1 VERISALLRRH
12 RDRLTNQTNT
22 IQTNGGFMR
31 QRRVATALAIPLVFA
46 FVAASCGSDDSSTDT
61 DTDTETTE
69 EETTEDTTDDGGEET
84 EDTTP
89 AVTAPDVDD
98 SVAENTEEI
107 AYGGSITIG
116 LEAEAPGLRPW
127 EDSCSSPCYHMMQS
141 IYDPLMEQAAD
152 GTYQGFLAEGIESNE
167 DFTVWTLTLRPDVSL
182 HNGTPV
188 TAQTIADMFPIQQA
202 GTASSS
208 AIASA
213 KLTAVAAL
221 DDLTVEYTLS
231 APFSA
236 FPSFLSGAPL
246 GYVFDPAAAAADSAD
261 YAINPI
267 GTGPF
272 VISSRDIDNETIVER
287 NPDYWFVDED
297 GNQLPYLDSIS
308 FRPIPDEGT
317 RLDAL
322 ISGTTNAMMSL
333 RQGTIRDARA
343 ESGIELIEFQGNN
356 TGGGMY
362 NTAIP
367 PYDDVRVRKGLSS
380 MNDQERVI
388 AALGGEGISI
398 PTTQFF
404 SNQSPWW
411 TQEAADAY
419 TTFDF
424 EGGVALLQEYIADPA
439 RSDGK
444 APGEP
449 IDVELSCPPDPTLIA
464 AMQVIEQVWTGSGL
478 VNVSLT
484 QFDQA
489 THINNALSDVHKAH
503 CWRWGGEGDPATS
516 LNPFVAPAA
525 ESVANFPNYDDPE
538 MQAWAAEANATD
550 DFETRKELY
559 GLINT
564 RINELN
570 LTWYSGGTA
579 VMVAHA
585 PGIAGWNSWTL
596 PGGVLGSGIAPEAR
610 VRYHQVFFSE

>member
-1 VERISALLRRH
+1 L
-12 RDRLTNQTNT
+12 
-22 IQTNGGFMR
+22 
-31 QRRVATALAIPLVFA
+31 A

-61 DTDTETTE
+61 ETDTETTTE
-69 EETTEDTTDDGGEET
+69 ATTGEDTDDGGET
-84 EDTTP
+84 EAP
-89 AVTAPDVDD
+89 AETAPEVDT
-98 SVAENTEEI
+98 SVAEEVAEA
-107 AYGGSITIG
+107 AYGGTVTIG
-116 LEAEAPGLRPW
+116 LESEATGLRPW
-127 EDSCSSPCYHMMQS
+127 EDSCSSPCYHIMQS
-141 IYDPLMEQAAD
+141 IYDPLMEQTVD
-152 GTYQGFLAEGIESNE
+152 GDYAGFLAEGIESNE
-167 DFTVWTLTLRPDVSL
+167 DFTVWTLTLRPDVTF
-182 HNGTPV
+182 HNGTPL
-188 TAQTIADMFPIQQA
+188 TAQTIADMFPLQQA
-202 GTASSS
+202 GSAASS
-208 AIASA
+208 AISASG
-213 KLTAVAAL
+213 LTAVEAL
-221 DDLTVEYTLS
+221 DDLTVQYTLA

-236 FPSFLSGAPL
+236 FPSYLSGAPI
-246 GYVFDPAAAAADSAD
+246 GYPFDPAAAAADSAG
-261 YAINPI
+261 YSINPI

-272 VISSRDIDNETIVER
+272 VIASRDIDNETIVER

-322 ISGTTNAMMSL
+322 LSGTTNAMMSL

-362 NTAIP
+362 NTEIP
-367 PYDDVRVRKGLSS
+367 PFDDARVRKGLSS

-388 AALGGEGISI
+388 EALGGAGISI

-404 SNQSPWW
+404 SNDSPWW
-411 TQEAADAY
+411 TQEAADLY

-424 EGGVALLQEYIADPA
+424 EAGVALLQEYIDDPA

-444 APGEP
+444 APGEN

-464 AMQVIEQVWTGSGL
+464 AMQVLEQVWTGSQL
-478 VNVSLT
+478 VNVTLT

-489 THINNALSDVHKAH
+489 THINNAVSDVHKAH
-503 CWRWGGEGDPATS
+503 CWRWGGEGDPSTS
-516 LNPFVAPAA
+516 LNPFVAPKA

-559 GLINT
+559 SLINQ

-585 PGIAGWNSWTL
+585 PGISGFNSWTL